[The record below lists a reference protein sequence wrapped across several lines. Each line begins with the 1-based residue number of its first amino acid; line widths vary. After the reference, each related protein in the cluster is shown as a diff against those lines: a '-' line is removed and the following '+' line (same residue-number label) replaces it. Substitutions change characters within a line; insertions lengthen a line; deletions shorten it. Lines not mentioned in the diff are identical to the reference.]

1 MNRTYQQTTQIF
13 PKFSDINSES
23 EKALRTYSC
32 LMSLTTFVANEVN
45 SHIAGYVSKASK
57 W

>member
-1 MNRTYQQTTQIF
+1 MNRTHQQITQIF

-32 LMSLTTFVANEVN
+32 LVSLMTFAANEVN

-57 W
+57 